1 MESISRTLQ
10 HAIEGP
16 AQVCLMKITSL
27 FSCLVSFASI
37 PKEIIPVYLF
47 HATFGVLIFLLS
59 LLFPRLKI
67 LVCLVELHLDAA
79 PGQ

>member
-1 MESISRTLQ
+1 MESIARTLQ

-16 AQVCLMKITSL
+16 VRVCLMKMSYL
-27 FSCLVSFASI
+27 FSCLVLFASI

-47 HATFGVLIFLLS
+47 HATFGVLVFLLS

-67 LVCLVELHLDAA
+67 LVYLVVLHMDAA
-79 PGQ
+79 PGH

>member
-1 MESISRTLQ
+1 MFNEDYLSVFLSCV
-10 HAIEGP
+10 
-16 AQVCLMKITSL
+16 VCIRKQ
-27 FSCLVSFASI
+27 
-37 PKEIIPVYLF
+37 EIIPVYLF